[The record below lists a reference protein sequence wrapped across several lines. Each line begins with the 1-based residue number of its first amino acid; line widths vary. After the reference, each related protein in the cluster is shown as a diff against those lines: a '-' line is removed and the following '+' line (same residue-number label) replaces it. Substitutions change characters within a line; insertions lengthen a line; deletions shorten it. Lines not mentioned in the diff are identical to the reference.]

1 MKKILFATALV
12 ALMCGACNEMNET
25 PAVGGAGKKYTASF
39 EESKPEG
46 RVYLGEDNYYRW
58 NAGDEVSVF
67 AGDYSHRKY
76 KATTGDAVTTDLEY
90 VSVVSESTTA
100 LPTYNY
106 AIFPFAASNSL
117 EGGVLYSNIASEQA
131 YNTNNLNHA
140 IMVSR
145 VASSSSEFVFKN
157 SCALVKVNVKIA
169 EDFAHLHKVKSIS
182 LTSKS
187 KKLSGPATINVA
199 AGDYT
204 AVVDETAET
213 AKSSVTLTDCEAAGT
228 LEADTYKTYYL
239 AIPAG
244 EYAAGDLIISVI
256 TSSSSTSF
264 NVKATLAK
272 NHTVGRS
279 QYIELSTTVAK
290 DYTWFEQE
298 NENEVVIKENVTLTN
313 KAIMADTENLL
324 TQGFEGAETVETVFD
339 VPGGDFTIT
348 GAELVNAG
356 VAADGPNGPVITFET
371 TDEHYYIINTLTT
384 STSGL
389 KATATANVN
398 TVTMSNL
405 TITGELRTTC
415 MGIYVDPRNWKPA
428 NTYDQSKFHTV
439 WNKVNVTDC
448 KVIPFNSD
456 DKKIGAAVC
465 VFGIA
470 ELNDCKLTGTTESDF
485 VKEAFPGV
493 EFNGYYDMACTNASH
508 TYINGGEVGS
518 IFGWEQAKFTF
529 SNGAKIGK
537 LYTIGISTGSLG
549 PVVVNDATVD
559 QLIMDPSGNY
569 QPMLT
574 LNNGAVVNT
583 LEFIGVT
590 DWSKVTINEGATV
603 GKVIVDGVE
612 MTLEAFKA
620 DILKK

>member
-1 MKKILFATALV
+1 MKKILLATALV
-12 ALMCGACNEMNET
+12 GLMCSACNEMNET
-25 PAVGGAGKKYTASF
+25 PAVGGAGKKFTASF

-67 AGDYSHRKY
+67 SGDYSHRKY

-106 AIFPFAASNSL
+106 AIFPYNASNNL

-145 VASSSSEFVFKN
+145 VASSSSDFVFKN

-199 AGDYT
+199 ASDYT
-204 AVVDETAET
+204 AVVDEAAET
-213 AKSSVTLTDCEAAGT
+213 AKSSVMLTGCEAAGT
-228 LEADTYKTYYL
+228 LEADTYKTFYL

-244 EYAAGDLIISVI
+244 EYVAGDLVISVI

-264 NVKATLAK
+264 NAKATLAK
-272 NHTVGRS
+272 DHKVGRS

-298 NENEVVIKENVTLTN
+298 GENEVVIKENVNLTN

-324 TQGFEGAETVETVFD
+324 RQGFEGAETVETVFD
-339 VPGGDFTIT
+339 VPDGDFTIT

-356 VAADGPNGPVITFET
+356 VAVDGPNGPVITFET
-371 TDEHYYIINTLTT
+371 TDKHYYIINTLTT

-389 KATATANVN
+389 KATATADVN

-405 TITGELRTTC
+405 TITGELRTTTL
-415 MGIYVDPRNWKPA
+415 GIYVDPRNWKPA

-439 WNKVNVTDC
+439 LNKVNITDC
-448 KVIPFNSD
+448 KVIPFNSI

-493 EFNGYYDMACTNASH
+493 EFNGYYDMACTNTSH

-518 IFGWEQAKFTF
+518 IYGWEQSKFTF

-537 LYTIGISTGSLG
+537 LYTIGVSASNLSS
-549 PVVVNDATVD
+549 VVVNDATVD
-559 QLIMDPSGNY
+559 QLIMDPSGSYNP
-569 QPMLT
+569 QLT

-590 DWSKVTINEGATV
+590 NWTKVTINEGATV

-620 DILKK
+620 DILNA

>member
-1 MKKILFATALV
+1 MKKILLATALV
-12 ALMCGACNEMNET
+12 GLMCSACNEMNET
-25 PAVGGAGKKYTASF
+25 PAVGGAGKKFTASF

-67 AGDYSHRKY
+67 SGDYSHRKY

-106 AIFPFAASNSL
+106 AIFPYNASNNL

-145 VASSSSEFVFKN
+145 VASSSSDFVFKN

-199 AGDYT
+199 ASDYT
-204 AVVDETAET
+204 AVVDEAAET
-213 AKSSVTLTDCEAAGT
+213 AKSSVMLTGCEAAGT
-228 LEADTYKTYYL
+228 LEADTYKTFYL

-244 EYAAGDLIISVI
+244 EYVAGDLVISVI

-264 NVKATLAK
+264 NAKATLAK
-272 NHTVGRS
+272 DHKVGRS

-298 NENEVVIKENVTLTN
+298 GENEVVIKENVTLTN

-324 TQGFEGAETVETVFD
+324 RQGFEGVETVETVFD
-339 VPGGDFTIT
+339 VPDGDFTIT

-356 VAADGPNGPVITFET
+356 VAVDGPNGPVITFET
-371 TDEHYYIINTLTT
+371 TDKHYYIINTLTT

-389 KATATANVN
+389 KATATADVN

-405 TITGELRTTC
+405 TITGELRTTTL
-415 MGIYVDPRNWKPA
+415 GIYVDPTNWKPD

-439 WNKVNVTDC
+439 LNKVNITDC
-448 KVIPFNSD
+448 KIIPFNSI

-493 EFNGYYDMACTNASH
+493 EFNGYYDMACTNTSH

-537 LYTIGISTGSLG
+537 LYTIGISTRSLG

-559 QLIMDPSGNY
+559 QLIMDPSGNF

>member
-1 MKKILFATALV
+1 MKKILLATALV
-12 ALMCGACNEMNET
+12 GLMCSACNEMNET
-25 PAVGGAGKKYTASF
+25 PAVGGAGKKFTASF

-67 AGDYSHRKY
+67 SGDYSHRKY

-106 AIFPFAASNSL
+106 AIFPYNASNNL

-145 VASSSSEFVFKN
+145 VASSSSDFVFKN

-199 AGDYT
+199 ASDYT
-204 AVVDETAET
+204 AVVDEAAET
-213 AKSSVTLTDCEAAGT
+213 AKSSVMLTGCEAAGT
-228 LEADTYKTYYL
+228 LEADTYKTFYL

-244 EYAAGDLIISVI
+244 EYVAGDLVISVI

-264 NVKATLAK
+264 NAKATLAK
-272 NHTVGRS
+272 DHKVGRS

-298 NENEVVIKENVTLTN
+298 GENEVVIKENVTLTN

-356 VAADGPNGPVITFET
+356 VAADGPNGPVITFKT

-389 KATATANVN
+389 KATATADVN
-398 TVTMSNL
+398 TITMSNL
-405 TITGELRTTC
+405 TITGELRTTTL
-415 MGIYVDPRNWKPA
+415 GIYVDPRNWKPA

-439 WNKVNVTDC
+439 LNKVNITDC
-448 KVIPFNSD
+448 KVIPFNSI

-493 EFNGYYDMACTNASH
+493 EFNGYYDMACTNTSH

-518 IFGWEQAKFTF
+518 IYGWEQSKFTF

-537 LYTIGISTGSLG
+537 LYTIGVSASNLSS
-549 PVVVNDATVD
+549 VVVNDATVD
-559 QLIMDPSGNY
+559 QLIMDPSGSYNP
-569 QPMLT
+569 QLT

-590 DWSKVTINEGATV
+590 NWTKVTINEGATV

-620 DILKK
+620 DILNA

>member
-1 MKKILFATALV
+1 MKKILLATALV
-12 ALMCGACNEMNET
+12 GLMCSACNEMNET
-25 PAVGGAGKKYTASF
+25 PAVGGAGKKFTASF

-67 AGDYSHRKY
+67 SGDYSHRKY

-145 VASSSSEFVFKN
+145 VASSSSDFVFKN

-199 AGDYT
+199 ASDYT
-204 AVVDETAET
+204 AVVDEAAET
-213 AKSSVTLTDCEAAGT
+213 AKSSVMLTGCEAAGT
-228 LEADTYKTYYL
+228 LEADTYKTFYL

-244 EYAAGDLIISVI
+244 EYVAGDLVISVI

-264 NVKATLAK
+264 NAKATLAK
-272 NHTVGRS
+272 DHKVGRS

-298 NENEVVIKENVTLTN
+298 GENEVVIKENVTLTN

-324 TQGFEGAETVETVFD
+324 RQGFEGAETVETVFD
-339 VPGGDFTIT
+339 VPDGDFTIT

-356 VAADGPNGPVITFET
+356 VAVDGPNGPVITFET
-371 TDEHYYIINTLTT
+371 TDKHYYIINTLTT

-389 KATATANVN
+389 KATATADVN
-398 TVTMSNL
+398 TITMSNL
-405 TITGELRTTC
+405 TITGELRTTTL
-415 MGIYVDPRNWKPA
+415 GIYVDPRNWKPA

-439 WNKVNVTDC
+439 LNKVNITDC
-448 KVIPFNSD
+448 KVIPFNSI

-493 EFNGYYDMACTNASH
+493 EFNGYYDMACTNTSH

-518 IFGWEQAKFTF
+518 IYGWEQSKFTF

-537 LYTIGISTGSLG
+537 LYTIGVSASNLSS
-549 PVVVNDATVD
+549 VVVNDATVD
-559 QLIMDPSGNY
+559 QLIMDPSGSYNP
-569 QPMLT
+569 QLT

-590 DWSKVTINEGATV
+590 NWTKVTINEGATV

-620 DILKK
+620 DILNA

>member
-106 AIFPFAASNSL
+106 AIFPYNASNNL

-145 VASSSSEFVFKN
+145 VASSSSDFVFKN

-199 AGDYT
+199 ASDYT
-204 AVVDETAET
+204 AVVDEAAET
-213 AKSSVTLTDCEAAGT
+213 AKSSVMLTGCEAAGT
-228 LEADTYKTYYL
+228 LEADTYKTFYL

-244 EYAAGDLIISVI
+244 EYVAGDLVISVI

-264 NVKATLAK
+264 NAKATLAK
-272 NHTVGRS
+272 DHKVGRS

-298 NENEVVIKENVTLTN
+298 GENEVVIKENVTLTN

-324 TQGFEGAETVETVFD
+324 RQGFEGAETVETVFD
-339 VPGGDFTIT
+339 VPDGDFTIT

-356 VAADGPNGPVITFET
+356 VAVDGPNGPVITFET
-371 TDEHYYIINTLTT
+371 TDKHYYIINTLTT

-389 KATATANVN
+389 KATATADVN
-398 TVTMSNL
+398 TITMSNL
-405 TITGELRTTC
+405 TITGELRTTTL
-415 MGIYVDPRNWKPA
+415 GIYVDPRNWKPD

-439 WNKVNVTDC
+439 LNKVNITDC
-448 KVIPFNSD
+448 KVIPFNSI

-493 EFNGYYDMACTNASH
+493 EFNGYYDMACTNTSH

-518 IFGWEQAKFTF
+518 IYGWEQSKFTF

-537 LYTIGISTGSLG
+537 LYTIGVSASNLSS
-549 PVVVNDATVD
+549 VVVNDATVD
-559 QLIMDPSGNY
+559 QLIMDPSGSYNP
-569 QPMLT
+569 QLT

-590 DWSKVTINEGATV
+590 NWTKVTINEGATV

-620 DILKK
+620 DILNA

>member
-1 MKKILFATALV
+1 MKKILLATALV
-12 ALMCGACNEMNET
+12 GLMCSACNEMNET
-25 PAVGGAGKKYTASF
+25 PAVGGAGKKFTASF

-67 AGDYSHRKY
+67 SGDYSHRKY

-106 AIFPFAASNSL
+106 AIFPYNASNNL

-145 VASSSSEFVFKN
+145 VASSSSDFVFKN

-199 AGDYT
+199 ASDYT
-204 AVVDETAET
+204 AVVDEAAET
-213 AKSSVTLTDCEAAGT
+213 AKSSVMLTGCEAAGT
-228 LEADTYKTYYL
+228 LEADTYKTFYL

-244 EYAAGDLIISVI
+244 EYVAGDLVISVI

-264 NVKATLAK
+264 NAKATLAK
-272 NHTVGRS
+272 DHKVGRS

-298 NENEVVIKENVTLTN
+298 GENEVVIKENVTLTN

-324 TQGFEGAETVETVFD
+324 RQGFEGAETVETVFD

-356 VAADGPNGPVITFET
+356 VAVDGPNGPVITFET
-371 TDEHYYIINTLTT
+371 TDKQYYIINTLTT

-389 KATATANVN
+389 KATATADVN
-398 TVTMSNL
+398 TITMSNL
-405 TITGELRTTC
+405 TITGELRTTTL
-415 MGIYVDPRNWKPA
+415 GIYVDPRNWKPA

-439 WNKVNVTDC
+439 LNKVNITDC
-448 KVIPFNSD
+448 KVIPFNSI

-470 ELNDCKLTGTTESDF
+470 ERFRPPVRRLMDWLEASSALRMASLT
-485 VKEAFPGV
+485 AA
-493 EFNGYYDMACTNASH
+493 M
-508 TYINGGEVGS
+508 
-518 IFGWEQAKFTF
+518 
-529 SNGAKIGK
+529 
-537 LYTIGISTGSLG
+537 TISCSISTSSGST
-549 PVVVNDATVD
+549 A
-559 QLIMDPSGNY
+559 SGS
-569 QPMLT
+569 MLRRSSSCLPLT
-574 LNNGAVVNT
+574 AAVTMPPPAVASYS
-583 LEFIGVT
+583 LVSI
-590 DWSKVTINEGATV
+590 SCC
-603 GKVIVDGVE
+603 
-612 MTLEAFKA
+612 
-620 DILKK
+620 ILSISCCIF

>member
-1 MKKILFATALV
+1 MKKILLATALV
-12 ALMCGACNEMNET
+12 GLMCSACNEMNET
-25 PAVGGAGKKYTASF
+25 PTVGGAGKKFTASF

-67 AGDYSHRKY
+67 SGDYSHRKY

-106 AIFPFAASNSL
+106 AIFPYNASNNL

-145 VASSSSEFVFKN
+145 VASSSSDFVFKN

-199 AGDYT
+199 ASDYT
-204 AVVDETAET
+204 AVVDEAAET
-213 AKSSVTLTDCEAAGT
+213 AKSSVMLTGCEAAGT
-228 LEADTYKTYYL
+228 LEADTYKTFYL

-244 EYAAGDLIISVI
+244 EYVAGDLVISVI

-264 NVKATLAK
+264 NAKATLAK
-272 NHTVGRS
+272 DHKVGRS

-298 NENEVVIKENVTLTN
+298 GENEVVIKENVTLTN

-324 TQGFEGAETVETVFD
+324 RQGFEGAETVETVFD
-339 VPGGDFTIT
+339 VPDGDFTIT

-356 VAADGPNGPVITFET
+356 VAVDGPNGPVITFET
-371 TDEHYYIINTLTT
+371 TDKHYYIINTLTT

-389 KATATANVN
+389 KATATADVN
-398 TVTMSNL
+398 TITMSNL
-405 TITGELRTTC
+405 TITGELRTTTL
-415 MGIYVDPRNWKPA
+415 GIYVDPRNWKPA

-439 WNKVNVTDC
+439 LNKVNITDC
-448 KVIPFNSD
+448 KVIPFNSI

-493 EFNGYYDMACTNASH
+493 EFNGYYDMACTNTSH

-518 IFGWEQAKFTF
+518 IYGWEQSKFTF

-537 LYTIGISTGSLG
+537 LYTIGVSASNLSS
-549 PVVVNDATVD
+549 VVVNDATVD
-559 QLIMDPSGNY
+559 QLIMDPSGSYNP
-569 QPMLT
+569 QLT

-590 DWSKVTINEGATV
+590 NWTKVTINEGATV

-620 DILKK
+620 DILNA

>member
-1 MKKILFATALV
+1 MKKILLATALV
-12 ALMCGACNEMNET
+12 GLMCSACNEMNET
-25 PAVGGAGKKYTASF
+25 PAVGGAGKKFTASF

-67 AGDYSHRKY
+67 SGDYSHRKY

-106 AIFPFAASNSL
+106 AIFPYNASNNL

-145 VASSSSEFVFKN
+145 VASSSSDFVFKN

-199 AGDYT
+199 ASDYT
-204 AVVDETAET
+204 AVVDEAAET
-213 AKSSVTLTDCEAAGT
+213 AKSSVMLTGCEAAGT
-228 LEADTYKTYYL
+228 LEADTYKTFYL

-244 EYAAGDLIISVI
+244 EYVAGDLVISVI

-264 NVKATLAK
+264 NAKATLAK
-272 NHTVGRS
+272 DHKVGRS

-298 NENEVVIKENVTLTN
+298 GENEVVIKENVTLTN

-324 TQGFEGAETVETVFD
+324 RQGFEGAETVETVFD
-339 VPGGDFTIT
+339 VPDGDFTIT

-356 VAADGPNGPVITFET
+356 VAVDGPNGPVITFET
-371 TDEHYYIINTLTT
+371 TDKHYYIINTLTT

-389 KATATANVN
+389 KATATADVN
-398 TVTMSNL
+398 TITMSNL
-405 TITGELRTTC
+405 TITGELRTTTL
-415 MGIYVDPRNWKPA
+415 GIYVDPRNWKPA

-439 WNKVNVTDC
+439 LNKVNITDC
-448 KVIPFNSD
+448 KVIPFNSI

-493 EFNGYYDMACTNASH
+493 EFNGYYDMACTNTSH

-518 IFGWEQAKFTF
+518 IYGWEQSKFTF

-537 LYTIGISTGSLG
+537 LYTIGVSASNLSS
-549 PVVVNDATVD
+549 VVVNDATVD
-559 QLIMDPSGNY
+559 QLIMDPSGSYNP
-569 QPMLT
+569 QLT

-590 DWSKVTINEGATV
+590 NWTKVTINEGATV

-620 DILKK
+620 DILNA